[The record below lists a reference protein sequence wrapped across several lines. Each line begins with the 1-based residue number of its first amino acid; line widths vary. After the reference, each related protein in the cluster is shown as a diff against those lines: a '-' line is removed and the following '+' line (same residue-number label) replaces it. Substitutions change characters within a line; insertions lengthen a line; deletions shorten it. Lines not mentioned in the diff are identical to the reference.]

1 MQENWQKRL
10 RSRQKSAILFSKAC
24 PAARFGVRAD
34 RLLAGTVPAVWKT
47 RTKGESGMPNMHRL
61 RCSVFIFPGVIIVPN
76 SEGTAVHR
84 GNASFFGSMQEV
96 YKIHE

>member
-10 RSRQKSAILFSKAC
+10 RGRQKSAILSSKAC

-61 RCSVFIFPGVIIVPN
+61 RCSVFIFPGVN

>member
-10 RSRQKSAILFSKAC
+10 RGRQKSAILSSKAC
-24 PAARFGVRAD
+24 PAARFGVWAD

-47 RTKGESGMPNMHRL
+47 RTKGE
-61 RCSVFIFPGVIIVPN
+61 GVIIVPN

>member
-1 MQENWQKRL
+1 MPEILRL
-10 RSRQKSAILFSKAC
+10 
-24 PAARFGVRAD
+24 
-34 RLLAGTVPAVWKT
+34 
-47 RTKGESGMPNMHRL
+47 H
-61 RCSVFIFPGVIIVPN
+61 CSVFIFPGVIIVPN